1 MPGKVTKPDE
11 QWRQQLTP
19 AEYHV
24 TRERGTERP
33 FSGQYWNTKEAGTYL
48 CVCCG
53 EPLYSSDTKFDS
65 GTGWPSFSAPIQ
77 EENVATESDRS
88 FGMTRTEV
96 HCASCQA
103 HLGHV
108 FPDGPAPSG
117 MRHCINSA
125 SLKFRPK

>member
-1 MPGKVTKPDE
+1 MPGKAAKTDE
-11 QWRQQLTP
+11 EWRQELTP

-33 FSGQYWNTKEAGTYL
+33 FSGKYWDTKSEGTYL

-53 EPLYSSDTKFDS
+53 EPLYSSDAKFDS
-65 GTGWPSFSAPIQ
+65 GTGWPSFSAPLQ
-77 EENVATESDRS
+77 EENVATETDCSH
-88 FGMTRTEV
+88 GMTRTEV

-117 MRHCINSA
+117 LRHCINSA